1 MGFCRINVLDN
12 GGFLCTLCPKMHT
25 IKVDTTIYKELVNK
39 YILYSIN
46 MYRMNVLWMYESTNV
61 RNRFLPAITTPEY
74 GTIKCPS
81 RELQNLKYT
90 EKDLVEKQFRN
101 C

>member
-1 MGFCRINVLDN
+1 
-12 GGFLCTLCPKMHT
+12 MHT
-25 IKVDTTIYKELVNK
+25 IRVDTTFYKELVNK

-74 GTIKCPS
+74 GIIKYWSC
-81 RELQNLKYT
+81 ELQNVKYFIVGKYT
-90 EKDLVEKQFRN
+90 EKNLV
-101 C
+101 